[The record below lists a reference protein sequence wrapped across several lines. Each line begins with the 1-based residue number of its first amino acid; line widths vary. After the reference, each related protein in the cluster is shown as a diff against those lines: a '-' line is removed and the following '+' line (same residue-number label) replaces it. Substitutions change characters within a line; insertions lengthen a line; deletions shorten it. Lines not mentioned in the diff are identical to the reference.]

1 VGQVVLVVLMENK
14 DGRVLMVVRV
24 EYMVVVL
31 VAVAELVVL

>member
-1 VGQVVLVVLMENK
+1 VVQVVLVVLMANK

-24 EYMVVVL
+24 VYMVVVL